1 MKAQA
6 KNWGDGLAGLAQ
18 ERAKQALLGLDPKHA
33 LHVKNWKPQVLI
45 LGSLNEDG
53 VPKETGLIALVNQL
67 KKSNGLSIFGAC
79 RVGETT
85 KANFKRTKEDKLRI
99 HDYFRLKQLE
109 VFSNVVLASTA
120 RKGLKALIQAAGL
133 GGLEPNTVLLPW
145 PENWESQPLSAS
157 RFCKLVRLSQNCGM
171 AAVSLRPVASFDDLE
186 KQRGSIDIWWF
197 CYDGGLMCLLAY
209 LLLKGKYWKHCSVR
223 LISVLPENEGQLIS
237 DMPGKLAD
245 WISKYRVFPKA
256 ACEVVTVPI
265 PCFLQFSETLSAAIT
280 RREDRLKSGRESTIL
295 DGIEQADAT
304 KLLFQPY
311 LPYDN
316 AAAVL
321 NSRLQEVSGNADL
334 VITVLPDQVQGQG
347 AEDYLRFCDAML
359 HGLRRV
365 MLVKGTDDS
374 VVTDYT

>member
-53 VPKETGLIALVNQL
+53 IPKETGLIALVNQL

-85 KANFKRTKEDKLRI
+85 KANFKRTKEDKLRL
-99 HDYFRLKQLE
+99 HDYFRGKQLE

-120 RKGLKALIQAAGL
+120 RKGLKALVQAAGL

-171 AAVSLRPVASFDDLE
+171 AVLSLKPVLSFDNLT
-186 KQRGSIDIWWF
+186 KQQGSIDIWWF

-209 LLLKGKYWKHCSVR
+209 LLQKGKHWKRCAIR
-223 LISVLPENEGQLIS
+223 LISVLPEDETQLIN
-237 DMPGKLAD
+237 DMPGKLYD
-245 WISKYRVFPKA
+245 WTSKYRVFPKA
-256 ACEVVTVPI
+256 SCEVAAVPRG
-265 PCFLQFSETLSAAIT
+265 CFYQFNETIEAAIA
-280 RREDRLKSGRESTIL
+280 RRNDRQQAGIESTVL
-295 DGIEQADAT
+295 DGIEQADASKIFT
-304 KLLFQPY
+304 EPQFPLAASLLNSKLL
-311 LPYDN
+311 
-316 AAAVL
+316 
-321 NSRLQEVSGNADL
+321 EVSGSADL
-334 VITVLPDQVQGQG
+334 VITVLPDQIHGQG
-347 AEDYLRFCDAML
+347 PEDYLRFCDEML
-359 HGLRRV
+359 QGLQRV
-365 MLVKGTDDS
+365 MLVKGTEDS
-374 VVTDYT
+374 LVTDYT